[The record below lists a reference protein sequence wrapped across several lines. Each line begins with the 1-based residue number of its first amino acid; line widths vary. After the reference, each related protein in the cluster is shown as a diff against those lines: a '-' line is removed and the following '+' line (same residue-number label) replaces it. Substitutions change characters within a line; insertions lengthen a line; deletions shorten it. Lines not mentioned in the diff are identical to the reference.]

1 MLSSTLKKL
10 CSSSNKDYVFQSC
23 DNKALDLKK
32 NVYYS
37 YKSFIESFFLNI
49 SSGIFNILRMIIPKV
64 SLSEKPLAE
73 GKKKMKDGG

>member
-37 YKSFIESFFLNI
+37 YKSFIESFFFKYKFRN
-49 SSGIFNILRMIIPKV
+49 F
-64 SLSEKPLAE
+64 
-73 GKKKMKDGG
+73 